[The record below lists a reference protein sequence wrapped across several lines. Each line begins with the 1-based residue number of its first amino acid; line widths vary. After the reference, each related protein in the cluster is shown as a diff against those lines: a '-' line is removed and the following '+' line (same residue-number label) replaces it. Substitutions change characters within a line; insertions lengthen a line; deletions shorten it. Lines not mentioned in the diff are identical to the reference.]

1 MFTVTYEKC
10 VTADEKGNRRALTVR
25 RKKDTKGPLGH
36 EESLVT
42 RYTEKRCSFR
52 GRATLKH

>member
-36 EESLVT
+36 EESLSQDTQQKGV
-42 RYTEKRCSFR
+42 RLGEE
-52 GRATLKH
+52 LH